1 MDIEVLRQST
11 AEDHAAVEGAIPL
24 MGTDLVLEQYVAVLR
39 RMHGVVCAWERLC
52 ERDGPRW
59 MQPMLKERQRR
70 ALLEEDLRVLGS
82 ELRGSELPGSEL
94 PNGGGPRLPECASDA
109 DFLGAMYVME
119 GSRLGGLMIAKHV
132 EGVLGLEAGRGDAY
146 FRGGGGQTAAMW
158 REVLEVLRTRVPDDE
173 TELVILAAQR
183 MFRSVGE
190 WMRGAVELPAGEAEL
205 PRMRNDRSQQR

>member
-1 MDIEVLRQST
+1 MAVSRIAKGWDRTLDGRGHSMNIELLRRST

-24 MGTDLVLEQYVAVLR
+24 MGTDLVLGQYVSVLR
-39 RMHGVVCAWERLC
+39 RMYGMVSAWERLC

-82 ELRGSELPGSEL
+82 ELPGSEL
-94 PNGGGPRLPECASDA
+94 PNGGAPRLPEFASDA
-109 DFLGAMYVME
+109 EFLGAMYVME

-146 FRGGGGQTAAMW
+146 FRGGGDRRQRCGGRSLRFFE
-158 REVLEVLRTRVPDDE
+158 REFRTTRRR
-173 TELVILAAQR
+173 A
-183 MFRSVGE
+183 
-190 WMRGAVELPAGEAEL
+190 
-205 PRMRNDRSQQR
+205 